1 MEKIA
6 TENLFLLEFLVDKVH
21 LEPKCDCDAPGEIC
35 VSFQFLDNAPLD
47 VCEADCNPQ
56 RNYKS
61 DSEDVKSG
69 KSCLFSLS
77 PEQAI
82 EAIKQFDILVNV
94 FKKMQPGWLPERL
107 DLGAS
112 LINIANLFNELID
125 SVETSDGATP
135 TAKTLKDTFD
145 ITNQDGTPIGKLG
158 VYVRMSCFG
167 KLIVTQFQMNL
178 QDKSVLF
185 KDKEGKSLYR
195 YKKAG
200 KGGKKVGGC
209 TTRPN
214 SPMGGNQQCPT
225 TSCSP
230 QGTSMGMGM
239 GMGGMHNSRCPKSS
253 CPPREI
259 GVGGPGGMGGMSQ
272 LACPTRPCPP
282 GGMGMGGMPG
292 MGGIPGIGGMPGM
305 GGEYGGA
312 PCNECG
318 GFSDAQCMQAGRYT
332 NQLPITIIFPGM
344 IGGIGMGMSGY
355 GMGGSF
361 PNAMTPCMECGSLP
375 FPACLPQGMDMGGFG
390 RSKTPCSECTNEL
403 NPPCLEEPEPPKGN
417 YQEIGASMGGNSL
430 TIRVHKD
437 KNKVEQVDPNAP
449 MTLTEPDDGCSC
461 VMGRPGKKKKHEQV
475 IHMQPGVQQVPPMR
489 KRSKRNSYKGGCLC

>member
-375 FPACLPQGMDMGGFG
+375 FPACLPQGNNNMPFAFRMDDSGDGGG
-390 RSKTPCSECTNEL
+390 AGNVTV
-403 NPPCLEEPEPPKGN
+403 NPPVCTAPDGTQLTEFSDPNKERFILRIGKKSEGTDKKQNLELELCTPKGPELKPIPKKETRDTQ
-417 YQEIGASMGGNSL
+417 YDSKDAGPDSGKKGKGKG
-430 TIRVHKD
+430 KD
-437 KNKVEQVDPNAP
+437 KK
-449 MTLTEPDDGCSC
+449 
-461 VMGRPGKKKKHEQV
+461 GKKKK
-475 IHMQPGVQQVPPMR
+475 
-489 KRSKRNSYKGGCLC
+489 K

>member
-6 TENLFLLEFLVDKVH
+6 TENLFLLEFLVDKVD

-82 EAIKQFDILVNV
+82 EATKQFDILVTV

-135 TAKTLKDTFD
+135 TAKTLKDMFD

-200 KGGKKVGGC
+200 KGGKKGGGC
-209 TTRPN
+209 SARPN

-225 TSCSP
+225 MPCGP
-230 QGTSMGMGM
+230 QGMAMGMSM
-239 GMGGMHNSRCPKSS
+239 GMGGMP
-253 CPPREI
+253 
-259 GVGGPGGMGGMSQ
+259 GMGGMQ
-272 LACPTRPCPP
+272 NTGCPTSPCGPGEMGMGGPAGMGGMGQPGRPTQPCPP

-292 MGGIPGIGGMPGM
+292 MGG
-305 GGEYGGA
+305 EQGGA

-318 GFSDAQCMQAGRYT
+318 GFSDAQCMQAG
-332 NQLPITIIFPGM
+332 M
-344 IGGIGMGMSGY
+344 MG
-355 GMGGSF
+355 GMGGFGMGGGGF

-375 FPACLPQGMDMGGFG
+375 YAACMPQGMGMGGFG
-390 RSKTPCSECTNEL
+390 GMPGRSNTPCTECANEPS
-403 NPPCLEEPEPPKGN
+403 PPCLEEPEPKGN

-449 MTLTEPDDGCSC
+449 MTVTEPDDGCSC
-461 VMGRPGKKKKHEQV
+461 VMGRPGKKKKQEQV
-475 IHMQPGVQQVPPMR
+475 IHMLPGVQQVPPMR
-489 KRSKRNSYKGGCLC
+489 KKSKRSSYKGGCLC

>member
-6 TENLFLLEFLVDKVH
+6 TENLFLLEFLVDEVDID
-21 LEPKCDCDAPGEIC
+21 PKRDSDAPGEIC

-56 RNYKS
+56 RNYKL

-82 EAIKQFDILVNV
+82 EATKQFDILVNV
-94 FKKMQPGWLPERL
+94 CKKMQPGWLPERL

-145 ITNQDGTPIGKLG
+145 ITTQDGTPIGKLG
-158 VYVRMSCFG
+158 VYIRMSCFG

-200 KGGKKVGGC
+200 KGSKKGGSSAGQ
-209 TTRPN
+209 T
-214 SPMGGNQQCPT
+214 SPIRGNQQCPT
-225 TSCSP
+225 IPCGP
-230 QGTSMGMGM
+230 QGTAMAMEMSTALAAGI
-239 GMGGMHNSRCPKSS
+239 GGARKSS
-253 CPPREI
+253 CPTTPCAP
-259 GVGGPGGMGGMSQ
+259 GGGPVGGPGAMGGMGQ
-272 LACPTRPCPP
+272 P
-282 GGMGMGGMPG
+282 GMGMSGMPG
-292 MGGIPGIGGMPGM
+292 MGIMPGLD
-305 GGEYGGA
+305 GERGGA

-318 GFSDAQCMQAGRYT
+318 GFTDAQCIQG
-332 NQLPITIIFPGM
+332 GM
-344 IGGIGMGMSGY
+344 MGGMRMGGMGPMGGF
-355 GMGGSF
+355 GMGGGGY
-361 PNAMTPCMECGSLP
+361 PNTMLPCMECGSLP
-375 FPACLPQGMDMGGFG
+375 YAPCMPPGMSVGMGMHMGGFG
-390 RSKTPCSECTNEL
+390 GMPPGSPRSQTPWSECANEI
-403 NPPCLEEPEPPKGN
+403 NAPCQEEPEPPKGN

-437 KNKVEQVDPNAP
+437 KNKVEQVDPNAQMS
-449 MTLTEPDDGCSC
+449 MTVNEPDDGCSC
-461 VMGRPGKKKKHEQV
+461 VMGRPGKKKKQEQV
-475 IHMQPGVQQVPPMR
+475 IHMQPGVQQVGPII
-489 KRSKRNSYKGGCLC
+489 KTRSKRNSCKVDCIC

>member
-6 TENLFLLEFLVDKVH
+6 TENLFLLEFLVDEVDID
-21 LEPKCDCDAPGEIC
+21 PKRDSDAPGEIC

-56 RNYKS
+56 RNYKL

-82 EAIKQFDILVNV
+82 EATKQFDILVNV
-94 FKKMQPGWLPERL
+94 CKKMQPGWLPERL

-145 ITNQDGTPIGKLG
+145 ITTQDGTPIGKLG
-158 VYVRMSCFG
+158 VYIRMSCFG

-200 KGGKKVGGC
+200 KGSKKGGSSAGQ
-209 TTRPN
+209 T
-214 SPMGGNQQCPT
+214 SPIRGNQQCPT
-225 TSCSP
+225 IPCGP
-230 QGTSMGMGM
+230 QGTAMAMEMSTALAAGI
-239 GMGGMHNSRCPKSS
+239 GGARKSS
-253 CPPREI
+253 CPTTPCAP
-259 GVGGPGGMGGMSQ
+259 GGGPVGGPGAMGGMGQ
-272 LACPTRPCPP
+272 P
-282 GGMGMGGMPG
+282 GMGMSGMPG
-292 MGGIPGIGGMPGM
+292 MGIMPGLD
-305 GGEYGGA
+305 GERGGA

-318 GFSDAQCMQAGRYT
+318 GFTDAQCIQG
-332 NQLPITIIFPGM
+332 GM
-344 IGGIGMGMSGY
+344 MGGMRMGGMGPMGGF
-355 GMGGSF
+355 GMGGGGY
-361 PNAMTPCMECGSLP
+361 PNTMLPCMECGSLP
-375 FPACLPQGMDMGGFG
+375 YA
-390 RSKTPCSECTNEL
+390 PCM
-403 NPPCLEEPEPPKGN
+403 PPVSISQ
-417 YQEIGASMGGNSL
+417 Y
-430 TIRVHKD
+430 
-437 KNKVEQVDPNAP
+437 
-449 MTLTEPDDGCSC
+449 
-461 VMGRPGKKKKHEQV
+461 V
-475 IHMQPGVQQVPPMR
+475 I
-489 KRSKRNSYKGGCLC
+489 